1 VRILYH
7 HRTLADGAE
16 GIHIASMVSALR
28 ALGHEVTVE
37 SLAQPSSSGA
47 PGLLAAVRQRLP
59 QALFEVATL
68 SANIVEFEAMRRKLR
83 TGSYDLLYKRHALFD
98 VGAVQA
104 ASRLGI
110 PIVLEVNALYSSP
123 AMNEFEPLTLRR
135 LAARF
140 ERRTFRLATV
150 TVAVSTPLRRQIEE
164 VAGRGVRVVVV
175 PNGVDPERFDP
186 ARTSAEAVRARY
198 GLEGHLIVGWVG
210 VLRRWHGV
218 DLLLRA
224 LLHVPDAI
232 LLMIGGG
239 TDQAVVEREAAGM
252 GLSSRVRITGRIDH
266 GDVPSH
272 LAACDIT
279 VAADDRTGFA
289 SPMKV
294 IEYMAM
300 ARAVVVPR
308 LPNFLDIVRDGAT
321 GLTFTPGDAGDL
333 ARRINEL
340 AASEH
345 LRRTLGSNA
354 REDVL
359 RSFNW
364 QQNAR
369 DILAAARLPAEPAFS
384 R

>member
-1 VRILYH
+1 VAPVRILYH

-47 PGLLAAVRQRLP
+47 PGPLAAVRQRLP

-186 ARTSAEAVRARY
+186 ARTSAEAVRAR
-198 GLEGHLIVGWVG
+198 
-210 VLRRWHGV
+210 
-218 DLLLRA
+218 
-224 LLHVPDAI
+224 
-232 LLMIGGG
+232 
-239 TDQAVVEREAAGM
+239 
-252 GLSSRVRITGRIDH
+252 
-266 GDVPSH
+266 
-272 LAACDIT
+272 
-279 VAADDRTGFA
+279 
-289 SPMKV
+289 
-294 IEYMAM
+294 
-300 ARAVVVPR
+300 
-308 LPNFLDIVRDGAT
+308 
-321 GLTFTPGDAGDL
+321 
-333 ARRINEL
+333 
-340 AASEH
+340 
-345 LRRTLGSNA
+345 
-354 REDVL
+354 
-359 RSFNW
+359 
-364 QQNAR
+364 
-369 DILAAARLPAEPAFS
+369 
-384 R
+384 

>member
-1 VRILYH
+1 
-7 HRTLADGAE
+7 
-16 GIHIASMVSALR
+16 
-28 ALGHEVTVE
+28 
-37 SLAQPSSSGA
+37 
-47 PGLLAAVRQRLP
+47 
-59 QALFEVATL
+59 
-68 SANIVEFEAMRRKLR
+68 
-83 TGSYDLLYKRHALFD
+83 
-98 VGAVQA
+98 
-104 ASRLGI
+104 
-110 PIVLEVNALYSSP
+110 
-123 AMNEFEPLTLRR
+123 
-135 LAARF
+135 
-140 ERRTFRLATV
+140 
-150 TVAVSTPLRRQIEE
+150 
-164 VAGRGVRVVVV
+164 
-175 PNGVDPERFDP
+175 
-186 ARTSAEAVRARY
+186 
-198 GLEGHLIVGWVG
+198 
-210 VLRRWHGV
+210 
-218 DLLLRA
+218 
-224 LLHVPDAI
+224 
-232 LLMIGGG
+232 
-239 TDQAVVEREAAGM
+239 VVEREAAGM

>member
-1 VRILYH
+1 
-7 HRTLADGAE
+7 
-16 GIHIASMVSALR
+16 MVSALR

-37 SLAQPSSSGA
+37 SLAQPSSGGA
-47 PGLLAAVRQRLP
+47 PGVLGAVRQRLP
-59 QALFEVATL
+59 QALFEVGTL
-68 SANIVEFEAMRRKLR
+68 AANVIEFEAMRRKLR
-83 TGSYDLLYKRHALFD
+83 AGSYDLLYKRHALFD
-98 VGAVQA
+98 VGAVEA
-104 ASRLGI
+104 AARLRI

-135 LAARF
+135 LAVRY
-140 ERRTFRLATV
+140 ERRMFRLATV
-150 TVAVSTPLRRQIEE
+150 TVAVSTPLRRQIED
-164 VAGRGVRVVVV
+164 VAGPGVHVVVV

-198 GLEGHLIVGWVG
+198 GLQGRVIVGWVG

-218 DLLLRA
+218 DVLLRA
-224 LLHVPDAI
+224 LQHVPDVM

-239 TDQAVVEREAAGM
+239 SDRAAVDRAAAAL
-252 GLSSRVRITGRIDH
+252 GLSSRVRITGRIEH

-300 ARAVVVPR
+300 ARPVVVPR
-308 LPNFLDIVRDGAT
+308 LPNFLDIVRDGVT
-321 GLTFTPGDAGDL
+321 GLTFMPGDADDL
-333 ARRINEL
+333 ARRLKEL

-354 REDVL
+354 REEVL
-359 RSFNW
+359 RRLNW

-369 DILAAARLPAEPAFS
+369 DILAAATVPTEPALS